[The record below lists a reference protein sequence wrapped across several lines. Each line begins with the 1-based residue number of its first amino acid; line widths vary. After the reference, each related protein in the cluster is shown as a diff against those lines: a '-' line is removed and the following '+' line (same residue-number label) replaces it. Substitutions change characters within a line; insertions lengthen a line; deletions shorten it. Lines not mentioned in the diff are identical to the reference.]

1 MRPRTRKRLRR
12 GLTVGVVAAVLVG
25 ALAFLA
31 VWERGP
37 STVQVKVPELSA
49 EALSGK
55 QVFDRKCAQCHGA
68 DARGS
73 VTGPPL
79 VHSTYRPG
87 HHADVSFT
95 LAVRRGV
102 QAHHWAFGSM
112 PPQPDATA
120 AEVAQITRYVREL
133 QRANGIF

>member
-1 MRPRTRKRLRR
+1 MVT
-12 GLTVGVVAAVLVG
+12 AVLVG
-25 ALAFLA
+25 VIVLLA

-37 STVQVKVPELSA
+37 STVQVRVPELSA
-49 EALSGK
+49 EALGGK
-55 QVFDRKCAQCHGA
+55 EAYDRRCVQCHGA

-73 VTGPPL
+73 ATGPPL

-102 QAHHWAFGSM
+102 QAHHWRFGNM
-112 PPQPDATA
+112 PPQPDATE